1 MASVPGNVVC
11 KFSPAGTSNS
21 TSQLLGIS
29 TTGKGVREKAEPR
42 RKQHGLEPDVLQEL
56 GKMTFAWASR
66 LTGFT
71 KQLHKCPEIDDA
83 KVKGYITPEM
93 ARKYKLTRS
102 YQLKHMIHSV
112 KFNELPSSVHLCVI
126 KGRCNLSQST
136 NEDDGAALPPDATC
150 TDVPCYWANPKG
162 AAVKPKTIDSIQL
175 KPEEKCKMRRTSTDY
190 GLLFANAVP
199 PPTKDEV
206 LQLRGDLID
215 ATLPLGIILPAV
227 NALHASRFGPIKGS
241 KGPVAL
247 PDKVYCISLTK
258 PPETKVESLRYGT
271 EKEKV
276 ARTQYFNEM
285 VKQHQDFNIDETGL
299 VVHPEKPFLR
309 ASPDGIA
316 KRSCHSSRT
325 IEIKC
330 PFTARDMTVE
340 EAPSIMAP
348 FQCKNPSLVAKNP
361 TPMYNQMIIQS
372 MKTRCSLVLPR

>member
-1 MASVPGNVVC
+1 
-11 KFSPAGTSNS
+11 
-21 TSQLLGIS
+21 
-29 TTGKGVREKAEPR
+29 
-42 RKQHGLEPDVLQEL
+42 
-56 GKMTFAWASR
+56 
-66 LTGFT
+66 
-71 KQLHKCPEIDDA
+71 
-83 KVKGYITPEM
+83 
-93 ARKYKLTRS
+93 
-102 YQLKHMIHSV
+102 
-112 KFNELPSSVHLCVI
+112 
-126 KGRCNLSQST
+126 
-136 NEDDGAALPPDATC
+136 
-150 TDVPCYWANPKG
+150 
-162 AAVKPKTIDSIQL
+162 
-175 KPEEKCKMRRTSTDY
+175 MRRTSTDY

-247 PDKVYCISLTK
+247 PDKVCELDASLAPAAFCEVSTGPPLPPLPVALHPQVRDKNNIEDFRFTDQECHLVEQATRGQSKNVQWYKQRMGAITSSVAFDISQSYLPHSRASKNRLANGCLHADCISLTK

-316 KRSCHSSRT
+316 KCSSHSSRT

-340 EAPSIMAP
+340 EAVRTEKIDYLQQGQGDFALSRTKPGY
-348 FQCKNPSLVAKNP
+348 FWQVRGGKR
-361 TPMYNQMIIQS
+361 Y
-372 MKTRCSLVLPR
+372 